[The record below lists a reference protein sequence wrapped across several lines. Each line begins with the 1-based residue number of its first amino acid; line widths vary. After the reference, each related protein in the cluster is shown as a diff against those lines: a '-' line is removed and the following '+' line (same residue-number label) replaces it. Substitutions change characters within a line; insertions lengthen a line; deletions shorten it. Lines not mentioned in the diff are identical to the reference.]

1 MCGIAGFLGKFDEI
15 LLNDMGATI
24 AYRGP
29 DDSGLY
35 FDQKNEIGLV
45 HRRLA
50 IIDTSISGHQPFW
63 DSTRKAVIVFN
74 GEIYN
79 YKKIRSDLV
88 DKGFIFRSSSDT
100 EVLVNLYLH
109 YGREMLSVLNG
120 IFAFALWDSRDNSLF
135 LARDGVGVKPLYY
148 SQTPKGFLFAS
159 ELKAI
164 LKDESIDLALNPEA
178 VHSYLTYLWSPAP
191 HTILSSVKKLEPGH
205 ALIVKNGMIKDKWQF
220 YDLPYSQN
228 IEDLSEDDAISQVHL
243 HIEKAV
249 ESQMIA
255 DVEVGAFLSGGLDS
269 SSVVAFAKN
278 FVTKGKLK
286 CFTIGF
292 KDDAFRKEGMGED
305 LPYAKMAAD
314 YLRVDLRVIYVGSE
328 MAQELENMIYHLD
341 EPQAD
346 LAPLN
351 LLFISRLA
359 RENGIKVLLSGAG
372 GDDIF
377 SGYRRHFALTQ
388 EKYWS
393 WLPKPLRSGIGTIS
407 QLMPKDIP
415 IGRRLA
421 KAFKYADL
429 EGDKRIISYFY
440 WQDPEYLLNLYSE
453 DWKDKISK
461 ISIERQLNLSLKN
474 IPLDTPQINRMLYL
488 EAKHFLADH
497 NLNYTDKMGM
507 AAGVE
512 VRVPLLDLELI
523 NLATRLPTRFK
534 QNGKVGKWILKK
546 AMAPYL
552 PKEIINR
559 PKTGFGAPLRY
570 WLKHELYPLV
580 EDILSS
586 ENIKK
591 RGIFDAEQVKMLIHR
606 DRSGAIDASYTVF
619 TLMCIELW
627 CRIFLDNKGVLK

>member
-1 MCGIAGFLGKFDEI
+1 MCGIAGFSGKFTED
-15 LLNDMGATI
+15 LLNRMGTTI
-24 AYRGP
+24 SYRGP
-29 DDSGLY
+29 DDTGLY
-35 FDQKNEIGLV
+35 FDRENEVGLV
-45 HRRLA
+45 HRRLS
-50 IIDTSISGHQPFW
+50 IIDTSILGHQPLW
-63 DSTRKAVIVFN
+63 DSARKACIVFN

-79 YKKIRSDLV
+79 YKKLRSDLIS
-88 DKGFIFRSSSDT
+88 KGAIFRSSSDT

-109 YGREMLSVLNG
+109 YGKEMLSMLNG
-120 IFAFALWDSRDNSLF
+120 IFAFALWDSRTRSLF
-135 LARDGVGVKPLYY
+135 LARDGVGVKPFYY
-148 SQTPKGFLFAS
+148 SETTKGFLFAS
-159 ELKAI
+159 ELKAL
-164 LKDESIDLALNPEA
+164 LKDESVDLTINPEA
-178 VHSYLTYLWSPAP
+178 INSYLTYLWSPAP
-191 HTILSSVKKLEPGH
+191 HTILSSVKKLEPGY
-205 ALIVKNGMIKDKWQF
+205 AMIVTNGTITDTWQF
-220 YDLPYSQN
+220 YDLPYDQG
-228 IEDLSEDDAISQVHL
+228 IEDLTEAEAISQVRL
-243 HIEKAV
+243 HVEKAV

-269 SSVVAFAKN
+269 SSIVAFAKN
-278 FVTKGKLK
+278 FVTKKKLK

-292 KDDAFRKEGMGED
+292 KDDAFRKESMGED
-305 LPYAKMAAD
+305 LPYAKMTAD
-314 YLRVDLRVIYVGSE
+314 HLGVDLRVIYVGHE
-328 MAQELENMIYHLD
+328 MVQELENMIYHLD

-393 WLPKPLRSGIGTIS
+393 WLPKPLRSGIGAIS
-407 QLMPKDIP
+407 QLMPKDVP
-415 IGRRLA
+415 LGRRLA
-421 KAFKYADL
+421 KAFKYADFD
-429 EGDKRIISYFY
+429 GDKRIISYFY
-440 WQDPEYLLNLYSE
+440 WQDPEYLFNLYSE
-453 DWKDKISK
+453 DWKEKISK
-461 ISIERQLNLSLKN
+461 ISIDHQLNLSLKKV
-474 IPLDTPQINRMLYL
+474 PFDTPRINRMLYL
-488 EAKHFLADH
+488 ETKHFLADH

-512 VRVPLLDLELI
+512 VRVPLLDLDLI
-523 NLATRLPTRFK
+523 NLAARLPTKFK
-534 QNGKVGKWILKK
+534 QNGRIGKWILKK

-570 WLKHELYPLV
+570 WLKHELCSLV
-580 EDILSS
+580 DDILSS

-591 RGIFDAEQVKMLIHR
+591 RGIFDAGQVKMLIHR

-619 TLMCIELW
+619 SLMCIELW